1 METRIKLQRA
11 MFRVPVAML
20 LVAWFSP
27 TVANAQAQQF
37 PQLRLLLTADANGF
51 GNDCTG
57 GAAGGLRVGRLAIT
71 VAGHYDFHTGTTGL
85 YAVERELRGVVYSA
99 GLYQPL
105 LGARPRK
112 RRPGAIACPA
122 WGNGR
127 ASVERIRIERRIRVE
142 GVARIGYQREVWDY
156 RLSPRSTEGVP
167 PSRTY
172 RVHNNGAQAAAGFSI
187 RYASL
192 CAEIVFSAT
201 ATLPAVESDHN
212 PFGDGLHTHQRPFAF
227 RLTSQPLAR
236 IGFSIPLTKTNTR

>member
-1 METRIKLQRA
+1 MKPRTKLK
-11 MFRVPVAML
+11 PVILSFPMGML
-20 LVAWFSP
+20 LLIWSGS
-27 TVANAQAQQF
+27 TVANAQAHEF
-37 PQLRLLLTADANGF
+37 PQLRLLLAADANGI
-51 GNDCTG
+51 GNDQTG

-71 VAGHYDFHTGTTGL
+71 VAGHYAFNTGATGL
-85 YAVERELRGVVYSA
+85 YAVERELKGVVYSA

-127 ASVERIRIERRIRVE
+127 ASVERLRSERRIRVE

-156 RLSPRSTEGVP
+156 RLSPRSAEGIP

-172 RVHNNGAQAAAGFSI
+172 RVRNNGAQAAAGFSI

-192 CAEIVFSAT
+192 CAEIV
-201 ATLPAVESDHN
+201 LAVVGTVPTVEGDHN
-212 PFGDGLHTHQRPFAF
+212 PFGEGLHTHQRPFAF
-227 RLTSQPLAR
+227 RLTTQPLAR
-236 IGFSIPLTKTNTR
+236 IGFSIPLTRTNTR